1 MTEPLLA
8 VKGLRL
14 AYGSGPTGFLALD
27 DLSFDA
33 ADGELVSIVGPSG
46 CGKTTLLRCLSG
58 LMAPTGG
65 EVRLAID
72 LPCVPGLVISF
83 AANDGRRDPSD
94 LTNRLWSNTVQSTCP
109 G

>member
-1 MTEPLLA
+1 MGTR
-8 VKGLRL
+8 V
-14 AYGSGPTGFLALD
+14 
-27 DLSFDA
+27 
-33 ADGELVSIVGPSG
+33 ADGAIHQFFW
-46 CGKTTLLRCLSG
+46 TTTSD
-58 LMAPTGG
+58 AGG

-83 AANDGRRDPSD
+83 AANDGRRDPGD